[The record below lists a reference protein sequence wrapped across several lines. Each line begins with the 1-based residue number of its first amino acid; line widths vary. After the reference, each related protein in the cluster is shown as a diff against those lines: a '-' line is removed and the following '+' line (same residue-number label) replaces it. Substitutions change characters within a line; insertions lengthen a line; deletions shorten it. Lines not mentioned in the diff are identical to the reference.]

1 MTGRNL
7 TIINTIIDMSKN
19 LGISGIAEGVETNEQ
34 RQILQNSGCLHYQG
48 YLFSKPIPVD
58 QFEALLRLMAIKQSE

>member
-1 MTGRNL
+1 
-7 TIINTIIDMSKN
+7 
-19 LGISGIAEGVETNEQ
+19 VETDEQ
-34 RQILQNSGCLHYQG
+34 RRILQNSGCFYYQG